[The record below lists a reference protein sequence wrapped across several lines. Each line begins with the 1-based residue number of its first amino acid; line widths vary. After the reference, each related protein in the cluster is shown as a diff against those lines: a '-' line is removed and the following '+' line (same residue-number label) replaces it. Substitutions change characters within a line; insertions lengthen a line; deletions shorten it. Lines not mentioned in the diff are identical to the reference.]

1 MLDIITVGPKFSGSA
16 YHLQPTVRIA
26 RRCTALLLARAL
38 PMGQTDGRTDRRT
51 WHRFNTLTAYAVR
64 VIMDYD

>member
-26 RRCTALLLARAL
+26 RRCTALLLARAAHGTDRRKD
-38 PMGQTDGRTDRRT
+38 GQTDMAP
-51 WHRFNTLTAYAVR
+51 F
-64 VIMDYD
+64 